1 VLTSSP
7 DLIVDGA
14 GVARCP
20 WPTDD
25 PLYRAYHDE
34 EWGVAVRGERALFE
48 RLSLEAFQSGLSWIT
63 VLRKR
68 ENFRRA
74 FSGFDPQ
81 LVARFGPDDRSRLLN
96 DAGLIR
102 NRAKIDATVRNAA
115 AVLRIRESIN
125 GGLDALIWS
134 FAPDSPPP
142 APLRLADIPSKT
154 AQSAA
159 LAKELKRRGFS
170 FVGPTTAYA
179 AMQACGLVD
188 DHLAGCVA
196 RRRP

>member
-68 ENFRRA
+68 
-74 FSGFDPQ
+74 
-81 LVARFGPDDRSRLLN
+81 
-96 DAGLIR
+96 
-102 NRAKIDATVRNAA
+102 
-115 AVLRIRESIN
+115 
-125 GGLDALIWS
+125 
-134 FAPDSPPP
+134 
-142 APLRLADIPSKT
+142 
-154 AQSAA
+154 
-159 LAKELKRRGFS
+159 
-170 FVGPTTAYA
+170 
-179 AMQACGLVD
+179 
-188 DHLAGCVA
+188 
-196 RRRP
+196 